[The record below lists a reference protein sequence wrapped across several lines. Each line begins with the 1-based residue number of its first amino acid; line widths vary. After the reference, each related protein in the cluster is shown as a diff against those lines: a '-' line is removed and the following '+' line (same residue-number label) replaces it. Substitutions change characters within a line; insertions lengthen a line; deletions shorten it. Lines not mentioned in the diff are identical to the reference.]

1 MLKEITMDISEK
13 ERKGLLE
20 LAMSSLPTGLF
31 ICDRDGIIRFIND
44 AYAHYLHLRPEDA
57 LGRPITDFIADSG
70 IPSVIASGEAE
81 LGAWRQFPGS
91 ETTLLV
97 NRIPLRDERG
107 QVIGALSMTLF
118 DTPEQVK
125 ALLRRVEVLDR
136 KVNAYARRIKSVLT
150 ANYTV
155 DSILGVSPA
164 IAAFKSYLLRYAR
177 TDSPVLILGATGTGK
192 ELAASAIHTA
202 SRRQDGPFVSINC
215 AAIPKEL
222 FESEVFGYVPGAFSG
237 AHKDGKVG
245 QIELADQG
253 TLFLDEV
260 GDLPLHAQ
268 VKLLRVLEEKK
279 LSRLGSSQPRA
290 VDFRLVAATN
300 RDLKSMIA
308 AGAFRE
314 DLYYRINPMILHLPP
329 LNERVE
335 DIPLLV
341 RDMLNRLGGEGVEC
355 TDSALDVLMRY
366 GWPGNIRELRNV
378 ITRALSLCQNG
389 RITVADLPPE
399 LRHQA
404 VAADS
409 GGTGSR
415 LQSVVH
421 TSEAQTI
428 LTALHE
434 QKWNVARTA
443 RTLGVSRA
451 TLYEKMRKFGIRRSR
466 DF

>member
-1 MLKEITMDISEK
+1 M
-13 ERKGLLE
+13 
-20 LAMSSLPTGLF
+20 
-31 ICDRDGIIRFIND
+31 
-44 AYAHYLHLRPEDA
+44 
-57 LGRPITDFIADSG
+57 
-70 IPSVIASGEAE
+70 
-81 LGAWRQFPGS
+81 
-91 ETTLLV
+91 
-97 NRIPLRDERG
+97 
-107 QVIGALSMTLF
+107 
-118 DTPEQVK
+118 
-125 ALLRRVEVLDR
+125 
-136 KVNAYARRIKSVLT
+136 
-150 ANYTV
+150 
-155 DSILGVSPA
+155 
-164 IAAFKSYLLRYAR
+164 
-177 TDSPVLILGATGTGK
+177 
-192 ELAASAIHTA
+192 
-202 SRRQDGPFVSINC
+202 
-215 AAIPKEL
+215 
-222 FESEVFGYVPGAFSG
+222 
-237 AHKDGKVG
+237 
-245 QIELADQG
+245 
-253 TLFLDEV
+253 